1 MKGRERS
8 FEIHVQHR
16 VRVHVPAPGT
26 RIEAVGID
34 HSVTHAMTTF
44 DTNGDVVHDHHRKA
58 TRARPHERA
67 RRAPRLRRYCRP
79 GSRQW
84 HGRRR
89 QAKRLRARAANI
101 RSHDR
106 YEWST
111 GLAKRYDTVCCERM
125 SVQSLVRTA
134 HGTEESPG
142 SRVAA
147 KRGLSRERAN
157 AAPGEQRLALKAAC
171 ERHWAT
177 FVETPAR
184 TSSTF
189 CPVCRHRTGNNR
201 KMASGV
207 PVRQVRARRQHG
219 RERGKEP
226 PRPGRVSGPP
236 GRGQGGAW
244 GNPPKRP
251 AGKQNRGSASKASGS
266 NTPAHRRNPT
276 RRPGMPP
283 RTGSPSVSTTGTGA
297 RAMEAATRSENTASR
312 LLR

>member
-1 MKGRERS
+1 MTTTARR
-8 FEIHVQHR
+8 
-16 VRVHVPAPGT
+16 PAPGRT
-26 RIEAVGID
+26 SAPGGRRGFADIAGRD
-34 HSVTHAMTTF
+34 
-44 DTNGDVVHDHHRKA
+44 
-58 TRARPHERA
+58 RASGTA
-67 RRAPRLRRYCRP
+67 GADRRSAFEPAPRTSAPTTATSGRP
-79 GSRQW
+79 GSRS
-84 HGRRR
+84 
-89 QAKRLRARAANI
+89 AN
-101 RSHDR
+101 
-106 YEWST
+106 
-111 GLAKRYDTVCCERM
+111 DTVCGERT

-147 KRGLSRERAN
+147 KRGLSRELAN
-157 AAPGEQRLALKAAC
+157 AAPGEQRLALKAAV

-207 PVRQVRARRQHG
+207 PVRQVRARRQHR

-226 PRPGRVSGPP
+226 TRPGRVGGPP
-236 GRGQGGAW
+236 GRDQGGAW

-276 RRPGMPP
+276 RRPGLPP

-312 LLR
+312 PLR